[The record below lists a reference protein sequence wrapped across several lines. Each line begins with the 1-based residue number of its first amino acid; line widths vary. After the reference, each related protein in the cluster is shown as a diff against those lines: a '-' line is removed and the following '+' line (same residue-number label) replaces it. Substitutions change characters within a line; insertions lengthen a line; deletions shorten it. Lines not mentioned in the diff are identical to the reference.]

1 MFLGLKHSYDS
12 VELLGAFLGENVTFL
27 DSLILCL
34 ATTSMI
40 LIMLSLASY
49 VSMGGTLMSGLTVRD
64 KYRQL
69 KNKDRPQSL
78 NIISSYLTLKQRN
91 QVVFK

>member
-1 MFLGLKHSYDS
+1 MFLGLKPPYDS
-12 VELLGAFLGENVTFL
+12 VGRLEAFLGVDVTFL
-27 DSLILCL
+27 DSLLCL

-49 VSMGGTLMSGLTVRD
+49 VSMGGTLISGLTVRD

>member
-1 MFLGLKHSYDS
+1 MFLGLKPPYDFVGPS
-12 VELLGAFLGENVTFL
+12 GAFLSEDVTFL

-40 LIMLSLASY
+40 VLSLASY

-64 KYRQL
+64 KYR
-69 KNKDRPQSL
+69 
-78 NIISSYLTLKQRN
+78 
-91 QVVFK
+91 

>member
-40 LIMLSLASY
+40 VLSLASY

-64 KYRQL
+64 KYR
-69 KNKDRPQSL
+69 
-78 NIISSYLTLKQRN
+78 
-91 QVVFK
+91 

>member
-40 LIMLSLASY
+40 VLSLASY